1 MPGGPS
7 AGRDRVAPSVLDGGP
22 ERLDVAVQTQLL
34 DEDVV
39 PALVLRDDVCVEV
52 PRPGHALL
60 AGNQHGV
67 QLDALSLVAE
77 DDDVEPHDIH
87 LDRCHPGHETRAFS
101 ERAVEADRDARHAA
115 LLADARILIRV
126 RDGRAVVAGVADSV
140 TVRILLAKVVL
151 ASRGGLSL

>member
-1 MPGGPS
+1 
-7 AGRDRVAPSVLDGGP
+7 GRDQIAPSVLGGGP
-22 ERLDVAVQTQLL
+22 ERLDATVQSQLL

-39 PALVLRDDVCVEV
+39 PALVLRDDVRVNV

-67 QLDALSLVAE
+67 QLDALPLVAE

-87 LDRCHPGHETRAFS
+87 FDRCAPGHQTRAFS

-115 LLADARILIRV
+115 LPADA
-126 RDGRAVVAGVADSV
+126 G
-140 TVRILLAKVVL
+140 
-151 ASRGGLSL
+151 